1 MVVKNKGQLYEEDI
15 NQLLDNKDLL
25 PNELGENDSGFIY
38 GDKSYYV
45 EIKNCQA
52 PDFGQKGMVWNKDNG
67 WSWRQN
73 DIITEL
79 YDDFGVFNFIDEGFV
94 PRRYTI
100 NKDDITKEDKV
111 FDQQHIE
118 KSGIKLDSVDY
129 LYEYY
134 KRKNCFY
141 IQIEDKGFYYLQ
153 KDIANLG
160 VPQYK
165 PSLTLRLRA
174 KTHHSIPIYQYSF
187 FAVIQIGK
195 KPNQSSFDLEEKVG
209 IFPSI

>member
-45 EIKNCQA
+45 EIKNYQA

-79 YDDFGVFNFIDEGFV
+79 YDDFGVFDFIDEGFV
-94 PRRYTI
+94 
-100 NKDDITKEDKV
+100 
-111 FDQQHIE
+111 
-118 KSGIKLDSVDY
+118 SV
-129 LYEYY
+129 
-134 KRKNCFY
+134 
-141 IQIEDKGFYYLQ
+141 I
-153 KDIANLG
+153 
-160 VPQYK
+160 
-165 PSLTLRLRA
+165 
-174 KTHHSIPIYQYSF
+174 
-187 FAVIQIGK
+187 
-195 KPNQSSFDLEEKVG
+195 LETR
-209 IFPSI
+209 

>member
-1 MVVKNKGQLYEEDI
+1 MVVKNKGQLYEEKI
-15 NQLLDNKDLL
+15 NQLLDDKDLL
-25 PNELGENDSGFIY
+25 PNNLGENDSGFIF
-38 GDKSYYV
+38 GGKTYYV
-45 EIKNCQA
+45 EIKNYQA
-52 PDFGQKGMVWNKDNG
+52 PDFGQKGMVWSKDSG
-67 WSWRQN
+67 WTWRQN
-73 DIITEL
+73 DIITDL
-79 YDDFGVFNFIDEGFV
+79 YDDFGVFDFIYEGFV
-94 PRRYTI
+94 PRRYTK

-111 FDQQHIE
+111 YDQQHFE
-118 KSGIKLDSVDY
+118 KSGIKLDDVKY

-153 KDIANLG
+153 EDIGNLG

-187 FAVIQIGK
+187 FAVIQIGE
-195 KPNQSSFDLEEKVG
+195 KPIKSTFDLEKKVG
-209 IFPSI
+209 VFPSI